1 MKKGI
6 MKKIIL
12 FMLLSTTMLALSACS
27 LNGTKEETSSNSPG
41 VSSSS
46 EIEPRVSMGDESTRN
61 SAFNL
66 VITTAQSQLPN
77 LKEQF
82 KEIYSDVQVAGKD
95 DHIVVMTFTLKK
107 QVNSNTFDGEALKET
122 MKPVLKPMLQSLDSS
137 GVKNPEVEVI
147 FLNANLTVLAD
158 INLTKN
164 DITE

>member
-1 MKKGI
+1 

-12 FMLLSTTMLALSACS
+12 FMLLSITILTLSACS
-27 LNGTKEETSSNSPG
+27 LNGPKEETSSNNPG

-46 EIEPRVSMGDESTRN
+46 EIETRVGIGESTNN

-82 KEIYSDVQVAGKD
+82 KEIYSDVQITGKD

-122 MKPVLKPMLQSLDSS
+122 MKPVLKPILQSLDSA

-164 DITE
+164 DIIE